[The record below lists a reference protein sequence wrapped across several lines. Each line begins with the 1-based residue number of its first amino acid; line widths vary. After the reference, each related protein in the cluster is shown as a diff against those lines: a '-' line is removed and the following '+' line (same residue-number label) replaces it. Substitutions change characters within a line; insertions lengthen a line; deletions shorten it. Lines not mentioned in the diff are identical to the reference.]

1 MYTNQSSYC
10 KIRGEMCEDEV
21 TTRPISID
29 EARRKSR
36 IDQFTKALA
45 VRDKLVRKKAQA
57 ERARVLAQSDE
68 IFNF

>member
-10 KIRGEMCEDEV
+10 TIRGEMCEDEV
-21 TTRPISID
+21 TTRPISIH

-57 ERARVLAQSDE
+57 
-68 IFNF
+68 

>member
-1 MYTNQSSYC
+1 MYTNQTYC
-10 KIRGEMCEDEV
+10 CTIRGEMCEDEV
-21 TTRPISID
+21 TTRPISIH

-57 ERARVLAQSDE
+57 ERARALAQSDE